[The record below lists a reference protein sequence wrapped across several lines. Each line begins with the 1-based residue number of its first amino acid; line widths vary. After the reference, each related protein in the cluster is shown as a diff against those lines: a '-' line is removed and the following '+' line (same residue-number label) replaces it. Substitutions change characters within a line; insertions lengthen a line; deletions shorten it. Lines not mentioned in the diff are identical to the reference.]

1 MTLNINNI
9 FIFKTNIQTQE
20 DHVRVSTLLDNN
32 DSIDSWSVD
41 KEDIDC
47 VLRIISDKITAK
59 EIISKINLTGYH
71 CTELE

>member
-1 MTLNINNI
+1 MNNI

-20 DHVRVSTLLDNN
+20 DQGRVSVVLDSHDLIN
-32 DSIDSWSVD
+32 SWSVD

-47 VLRIISDKITAK
+47 VLRIVSDRITAE
-59 EIISKINLTGYH
+59 EIIFHINQVGYN